1 MLISIS
7 KLDPLLSKIK
17 TYSEKSTLNNFWN
30 SAWINSLFSRD
41 CISAAARR
49 FLPIIFDILKRL
61 EYGDSESS
69 SQGGNWQIFWDET
82 LSPLGV
88 AELKLCSRIG
98 IGEIRFGV
106 SLGDNIGLQI
116 ESFLDVERG
125 NCLWVRERSIHPID
139 SSDLFC

>member
-1 MLISIS
+1 MFSI
-7 KLDPLLSKIK
+7 
-17 TYSEKSTLNNFWN
+17 
-30 SAWINSLFSRD
+30 D

-69 SQGGNWQIFWDET
+69 PQGDNWQIFWDEA
-82 LSPLGV
+82 LSLLGV

-106 SLGDNIGLQI
+106 SLGDNIGLQV
-116 ESFLDVERG
+116 ESFLDVETG

-139 SSDLFC
+139 SSDFFC

>member
-1 MLISIS
+1 M
-7 KLDPLLSKIK
+7 K
-17 TYSEKSTLNNFWN
+17 TYSEKFTLNNFWN
-30 SAWINSLFSRD
+30 SAWINSLFSVD
-41 CISAAARR
+41 CISATARR

-69 SQGGNWQIFWDET
+69 SQGENWQIFWDET
-82 LSPLGV
+82 LRLLGV
-88 AELKLCSRIG
+88 AELKLFSRIG
-98 IGEIRFGV
+98 MGEIRFGV
-106 SLGDNIGLQI
+106 SLGDNIGLQV

>member
-1 MLISIS
+1 MFSI
-7 KLDPLLSKIK
+7 
-17 TYSEKSTLNNFWN
+17 
-30 SAWINSLFSRD
+30 D

-69 SQGGNWQIFWDET
+69 PQGENWQIFWDET
-82 LSPLGV
+82 LSLLGV

-106 SLGDNIGLQI
+106 SLGDNIGLQV

-139 SSDLFC
+139 SSDFFC